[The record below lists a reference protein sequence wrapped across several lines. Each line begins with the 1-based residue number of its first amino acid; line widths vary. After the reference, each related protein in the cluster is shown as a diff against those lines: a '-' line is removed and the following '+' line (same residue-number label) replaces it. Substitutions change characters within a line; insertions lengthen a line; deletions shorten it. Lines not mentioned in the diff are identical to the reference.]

1 MRRHDRYT
9 MATEAQDD
17 ASWVRGVRQNYG
29 GNDGISSIFDA
40 ADINL
45 DTVAAAL
52 EFVRVS
58 ARTALRAVP
67 QLDSGAG
74 QPGIDDGGTMDPQPA
89 PAAAAV
95 PMSMPPSSSATAS
108 SPQGSGASTN
118 GTTAQTKR
126 QGRSTPQRSR
136 ATRHGTIPEFIHR
149 ADSAAPNR
157 GRASRNAT
165 NAHNKRYDGAS
176 APRMGQSHKIASR
189 SRTTGDDPSWRVKRS
204 AVRPQSASAP
214 RSRRGYNTP
223 NIPDAN
229 SVVEPGVVV
238 DVGGGGNCCF
248 LAMDVCMFA
257 ADLRADHSPPALSR
271 HAMGV
276 LSDGHATLRANLC
289 DRIGLRDDDPMRMTS
304 TMGLPPRQQMANYA
318 SLYEIVEMGHQLRA
332 HINIIAWAPRPL
344 YLAQLHPAV
353 MTGNILYNPSNGGNG
368 ATAVYSAWDAEAFDF
383 AELTDV
389 YGDGDQQRGTIVYYG
404 EEIPNVMINNPTIVN
419 AESLDECAI
428 QAIVG
433 ADLPT
438 YNLVF
443 VSNEMQHPSE
453 TDATYTNR
461 LFRAN
466 ANLTGHFMAL
476 IPGEDGGDPL
486 EQVRQSFARF
496 NPV

>member
-29 GNDGISSIFDA
+29 GNDGISSIFDT

-58 ARTALRAVP
+58 ARTALRGAP

-74 QPGIDDGGTMDPQPA
+74 QRGIDDGGIMDPQPA
-89 PAAAAV
+89 AAAAAV
-95 PMSMPPSSSATAS
+95 PTAS
-108 SPQGSGASTN
+108 SRQGSAASSN
-118 GTTAQTKR
+118 GTTAQTNR
-126 QGRSTPQRSR
+126 HGPSAPQRSR
-136 ATRHGTIPEFIHR
+136 ATRIHR

-165 NAHNKRYDGAS
+165 NAINTNHNGAS
-176 APRMGQSHKIASR
+176 APGKGQSHPSR
-189 SRTTGDDPSWRVKRS
+189 RAKRS

-214 RSRRGYNTP
+214 RRRRGYTTP
-223 NIPDAN
+223 NFPDAN
-229 SVVEPGVVV
+229 AVMEPGVVV

-257 ADLRADHSPPALSR
+257 ADLSADHSPPALSS
-271 HAMGV
+271 HAMG
-276 LSDGHATLRANLC
+276 LLPDGHATLRANLC
-289 DRIGLRDDDPMRMTS
+289 DRIGLPDNDPMRMTS
-304 TMGLPPRQQMANYA
+304 TRGLPDRQRMENYA
-318 SLYEIVEMGHQLRA
+318 SLREINEMAHQLRA
-332 HINIIAWAPRPL
+332 HINIIAWAPRPI
-344 YLAQLHPAV
+344 YLARFHPAV
-353 MTGNILYNPSNGGNG
+353 MTGHILYNPSNGGNG
-368 ATAVYSAWDAEAFDF
+368 ATAVHSAWEPSTFDP
-383 AELTDV
+383 AELIDV
-389 YGDGDQQRGTIVYYG
+389 YGNADQQRGTIVYFDQ
-404 EEIPNVMINNPTIVN
+404 EIPNVMINNPTIVN
-419 AESLDECAI
+419 PQSLDTCSV
-428 QAIVG
+428 QAVVG
-433 ADLPT
+433 ADVPT

-443 VSNEMQHPSE
+443 VSNEMQDPSD
-453 TDATYTNR
+453 TDATYTRR

-466 ANLTGHFMAL
+466 ADLTGHFMAL